1 MATATPSRPRAR
13 KIAVPKPRLTP
24 QRMLQSAVNLRPMLR
39 ERQAET
45 EAAGRI
51 LEDVAQ
57 QCIDA
62 GFFRILQPRRFGGYE
77 FDLPSFVSIAIEIAR
92 GCPSTGWAVVFTA
105 GHPHVL
111 SKFPELTQIEAY
123 GDKGEFRAPLAGG
136 QGAAARKVDG
146 GYMINGAWDYAS
158 GIDMATHFMATAPI
172 RENMEDEPSGLLTV
186 LFEKGQY
193 EIVRNWEMFGMQ
205 GSGSHRAVVKEQFVP
220 QHRAFDRG
228 LLGPGAVTP
237 PEERIFEN
245 PMYAGPS
252 SNILMSEIA
261 AVAIGTGY
269 AALDCYEE
277 ILKRRTTPRS
287 SKVRAEDREFQV
299 YFGEATALLDTAK
312 AALVGCTQQ
321 YMDYCREEVGG
332 KAKFTAEK
340 SARIILVEQQC
351 CRMAGDAVNLMFRM
365 SGSSQIKPGMPMQRY
380 FRDISTLL
388 THNTM
393 AFDRNYEQVTKMH
406 YGFEQAGPDPRSLEF
421 AARG

>member
-1 MATATPSRPRAR
+1 
-13 KIAVPKPRLTP
+13 
-24 QRMLQSAVNLRPMLR
+24 
-39 ERQAET
+39 
-45 EAAGRI
+45 
-51 LEDVAQ
+51 
-57 QCIDA
+57 
-62 GFFRILQPRRFGGYE
+62 
-77 FDLPSFVSIAIEIAR
+77 
-92 GCPSTGWAVVFTA
+92 
-105 GHPHVL
+105 
-111 SKFPELTQIEAY
+111 
-123 GDKGEFRAPLAGG
+123 
-136 QGAAARKVDG
+136 
-146 GYMINGAWDYAS
+146 
-158 GIDMATHFMATAPI
+158 
-172 RENMEDEPSGLLTV
+172 
-186 LFEKGQY
+186 
-193 EIVRNWEMFGMQ
+193 
-205 GSGSHRAVVKEQFVP
+205 
-220 QHRAFDRG
+220 
-228 LLGPGAVTP
+228 
-237 PEERIFEN
+237 
-245 PMYAGPS
+245 MYAGPS

>member
-1 MATATPSRPRAR
+1 MLKSA
-13 KIAVPKPRLTP
+13 IA
-24 QRMLQSAVNLRPMLR
+24 LRPLLR
-39 ERQAET
+39 EHQADT
-45 EAAGRI
+45 EDAGRV

-57 QCIDA
+57 KCIEA
-62 GFFRILQPRRFGGYE
+62 GFFRMLQPRRFGGYE
-77 FDLPSFVSIAIEIAR
+77 FDLPSFAEVAIEIAR

-111 SKFPELTQIEAY
+111 AKFPEETQIEAY
-123 GDKGEFRAPLAGG
+123 GDKGEFRAPLVGG
-136 QGAAARKVDG
+136 QGAAARKVEG
-146 GYMINGAWDYAS
+146 GYLVNGAWDYAS
-158 GIDMATHFMATAPI
+158 GIDIATHFMATAPI
-172 RENMEDEPSGLLTV
+172 RDKLEDEPSGLLIV
-186 LFEKGQY
+186 LFNEGQY
-193 EIVRNWEMFGMQ
+193 EIVRNWDMFGMR
-205 GSGSHRAVVKEQFVP
+205 GSGSHRVVVEDQFVP
-220 QHRAFDRG
+220 EHRAHKRQ
-228 LLGPGAVTP
+228 LLTPVVSP

-245 PMYAGPS
+245 PMYVGPS
-252 SNILMSEIA
+252 GNILMSEIA

-277 ILKRRTTPRS
+277 VLKRRTTPRS
-287 SKVRAEDREFQV
+287 TQVRAQDREFQL

-312 AALVGCTQQ
+312 SALLGCLQQ
-321 YMDYCREEVGG
+321 YMDYCREEVQG
-332 KAKFTAEK
+332 KSKFTAEK
-340 SARIILVEQQC
+340 SARIVLVEQQC

-406 YGFEQAGPDPRSLEF
+406 YGFDVAAPDPRSLEF

>member
-1 MATATPSRPRAR
+1 MATVTRSRPPGR
-13 KIAVPKPRLTP
+13 KIPVPKPRLTP
-24 QRMLQSAVNLRPMLR
+24 EGMLRSAVALRPLLR

-45 EAAGRI
+45 EAAGRV
-51 LEDVAQ
+51 LEDAAQ

-77 FDLPSFVSIAIEIAR
+77 FDLPSFVRVAIEIAR

-111 SKFPELTQIEAY
+111 AKFPEETQIEAY
-123 GDKGEFRAPLAGG
+123 GDKGEFRAPLVGG

-146 GYMINGAWDYAS
+146 GYVITGGWDYAS
-158 GIDMATHFMATAPI
+158 GIDIATHFMATAPI
-172 RENMEDEPSGLLTV
+172 RDKLEDEPKGVLIA
-186 LFEKGQY
+186 LFEQGQY

-205 GSGSHRAVVKEQFVP
+205 GSGSHRVEVKEQFVP
-220 QHRAFDRG
+220 QHRVHERN
-228 LLGPGAVTP
+228 LLMPAITP
-237 PEERIFEN
+237 PEERVFEN

-277 ILKRRTTPRS
+277 VLKRRTTPRS

-312 AALVGCTQQ
+312 AALLGCTQQ
-321 YMDYCREEVGG
+321 YMDDCRDEVSG
-332 KAKFTAEK
+332 KSKFTTEK
-340 SARIILVEQQC
+340 SARIVLVEQQC
-351 CRMAGDAVNLMFRM
+351 CRLAGDAVNLMFRM

-388 THNTM
+388 THTTM
-393 AFDRNYEQVTKMH
+393 AFDRNFEQVTKMH
-406 YGFEQAGPDPRSLEF
+406 YGFDLTPSDPRSQEF